1 MTFIVFLIAFVVFSA
16 TAQTSK
22 DNTDCRVERELRKCC
37 YEKTKPYT
45 DFQRC
50 IEMGGGQ
57 YCLKYRKFPLL
68 YPCLDKKGYEKPSKL
83 GIDSQQ
89 RVPVKERYFQVPH
102 SRLVQ
107 SLSAVHDECTLE

>member
-1 MTFIVFLIAFVVFSA
+1 MRKLTFIVFLIAFVAFSA

-68 YPCLDKKGYEKPSKL
+68 YPCLDKKGYEKPGKL
-83 GIDSQQ
+83 GLIHNN
-89 RVPVKERYFQVPH
+89 VFQLK
-102 SRLVQ
+102 SDTFRSTLAAR
-107 SLSAVHDECTLE
+107 SIIKRSA